1 MQKLITRAAVLF
13 ATGLLITA
21 CGGGGGGAAT
31 PTSETISDADLTL
44 PSQLEVVTYEGGD

>member
-21 CGGGGGGAAT
+21 CGGGGGAAT